1 MSSKSPTKI
10 VCIAVRRL
18 KSTRTNSS
26 TFFTFRLCFAAT
38 TKTLSNAAIAESLWH
53 NAATYPG
60 YHTMEDSKPE
70 PPSVDRTA
78 DKDFPA
84 DGSPAPGAER
94 GARFPPGTPITAV
107 FQPTQLLA
115 GRFKV
120 IRFVARGGMGEVYEA
135 EDEEL
140 HERVAVKTARFENQ
154 QTTHDIE
161 RFRREIQLARKVTH
175 PNVCRTFDVFRHG
188 LHSADTPQTQVL
200 IVSMEWLAGETLDK
214 RIRGGGRF
222 SAAEALPLI
231 AQLCAGLGAA
241 HQVGVVHRDFKSSNV
256 MLVRSPAGTGSSEK
270 GRSETT
276 RAVITDFG
284 LAHALEYEGGTLTRF
299 GDIVGTPAYMA
310 PEQIDGGEITPATD
324 IYALGVVIYEM
335 LTGLLPFSADTP
347 LATAM
352 RRLSHSAP
360 SPRVHVPD
368 LDPKWETVVAQCL
381 ERAPEERFASIEDVA
396 KALRGEEVSA
406 TRSAEPLSNANAVK
420 WFERWRVPTAIAAIV
435 LALAGI
441 GVFELRHRAS
451 ENALDKTKDKAQAV
465 SSGARKSIAVLGFQ
479 NLSGRKDA
487 DSLGSILADSLWSQ
501 VDTGQVRFIPP
512 ERVDEMKQNLGM
524 GNVANI
530 LTKDQIAAIRKFL
543 GADIVVTGAYTV
555 TGATDHPT
563 VQWNIHLLNAEDGES
578 LGSVAQSG
586 NEADLNALVVHSG
599 RLVRQQLGITLS
611 AAEEARMDAS
621 LSSNA
626 DAMRE
631 FSEAREKL
639 RAFDVLAATKL
650 LERSVEADPQFA
662 QAHSALAESWDAL
675 GFESKAAEE
684 AKKALDA
691 SSGLS
696 SEARTRAT
704 GQYYAA
710 TRDWTKAIQAYAQ
723 LWTQYRDEPE
733 YGLLLANTQIR
744 AGKAADALTTI
755 TQVRGQRLPAGTRAQ
770 ADLVEAAARENLEQY
785 KDELTAAMSAAQKA
799 QSLGANLL
807 LARARIS
814 QCVAQVRLGEA
825 EAGRTLC
832 EEAKKINLAAGDQ
845 LGAARAT
852 NAVANAYYYA
862 GNYAAAEPLYREA
875 LSIAQTIG
883 DAYDEA
889 GALNNL
895 ANVQSMRGDH
905 AAAQKT
911 YEQAIAVARDR
922 NELGDVALAQQNLA
936 IELDATGEHAQAG
949 EMFQAALKSSRDL
962 SDKNL
967 EAHILNS
974 KCATSLGTGA
984 LAEAR
989 KSCEGSLKIRRETN
1003 DRSGIGQTLVS
1014 FGSVQVQQGDL
1025 EGARSSLEESLSAL
1039 ESVSA
1044 KNDAA
1049 WARISLADLALE
1061 QRKADDAAKYAGD
1074 AATELAAEKDPGGE
1088 AEARGKLARAMLAR
1102 GDAAGARE
1110 QSDKA
1115 TVLAEQSGDHG
1126 IKLDAAIVAALVDAK
1141 SGKADAALK
1150 ALTAAQKDARASGM
1164 VQIDYDARLA
1174 LGETQMASGRTNDG
1188 RATLRRLAQEAKAHG
1203 FALTAQKALAASQS

>member
-1 MSSKSPTKI
+1 
-10 VCIAVRRL
+10 
-18 KSTRTNSS
+18 
-26 TFFTFRLCFAAT
+26 
-38 TKTLSNAAIAESLWH
+38 
-53 NAATYPG
+53 
-60 YHTMEDSKPE
+60 MEDCKPE

-84 DGSPAPGAER
+84 DGSPVTGAE
-94 GARFPPGTPITAV
+94 GAAQFPPGTPITAV
-107 FQPTQLLA
+107 FQPNQLLA
-115 GRFKV
+115 GRFKI

-140 HERVAVKTARFENQ
+140 HESVAVKTARFENQ
-154 QTTHDIE
+154 QTTRDIE

-175 PNVCRTFDVFRHG
+175 PNVCRTFDVFRHA

-214 RIRGGGRF
+214 RIRGGGRL
-222 SAAEALPLI
+222 SAAEALPLVE
-231 AQLCAGLGAA
+231 QMCAGLGAA
-241 HQVGVVHRDFKSSNV
+241 HRVGVVHRDFKSSNV
-256 MLVRSPAGTGSSEK
+256 MLVKSPSGTGSGEER
-270 GRSETT
+270 RSETI

-310 PEQIDGGEITPATD
+310 PEQIDGGAITPATD

-352 RRLSHSAP
+352 KRLNHSAP
-360 SPRVHVPD
+360 SPRMYVPD
-368 LDPKWETVVAQCL
+368 LDPKWETVVARCL
-381 ERAPEERFASIEDVA
+381 ERAPEARFASTDDVA
-396 KALRGEEVSA
+396 KALRGEAVSA
-406 TRSAEPLSNANAVK
+406 TGSAAPLSSASEAK

-441 GVFELRHRAS
+441 GVVELRHRAS
-451 ENALDKTKDKAQAV
+451 ENAPEKNKDTTAPQVAP
-465 SSGARKSIAVLGFQ
+465 GTRKSIAVLGFQ

-487 DSLGSILADSLWSQ
+487 DSLGTILADSLWSQ
-501 VDTGQVRFIPP
+501 LDTGQVRFIPP

-586 NEADLNALVVHSG
+586 TEADLNALVVHSG

-626 DAMRE
+626 DAMRD

-650 LERSVEADPQFA
+650 LERSVDADPQFA

-691 SSGLS
+691 AKSLSG
-696 SEARTRAT
+696 EARARAN

-710 TRDWTKAIQAYAQ
+710 IRDWPKAIQQYAQ
-723 LWTQYRDEPE
+723 LWAEYRDEPD

-755 TQVRGQRLPAGTRAQ
+755 AQVRSQPLPAGVRAQ
-770 ADLVEAAARENLEQY
+770 ADLAEAHANGDLADY
-785 KDELTAAMSAAQKA
+785 KQELKVATSAAETA
-799 QSLGANLL
+799 QALGANLL
-807 LARARIS
+807 LARARIL
-814 QCVAQVRLGEA
+814 QCFAQVNLGDA
-825 EAGRTLC
+825 EKARPLC
-832 EEAKKINLAAGDQ
+832 EEAKKINLSAGDE

-852 NAVANAYYYA
+852 NDMANAYYYA
-862 GNYAAAEPLYREA
+862 GNYAAAEPLYQEA

-895 ANVQSMRGDH
+895 ANVQSGRGDH
-905 AAAQKT
+905 ATAVKT
-911 YEQAIAVARDR
+911 YERAIAVARER
-922 NELGDVALAQQNLA
+922 NDLGDVALAQQNLA
-936 IELDATGEHAQAG
+936 PELDATGDHVRAQ
-949 EMFQAALKSSRDL
+949 EMLDAALKSSRDL
-962 SDKNL
+962 GDKNL
-967 EAHILNS
+967 EARILNS
-974 KCATSLGTGA
+974 KCATSLGAGA

-1003 DRSGIGQTLVS
+1003 DRAGIGQTLVS
-1014 FGSVQVQQGDL
+1014 FGNVQMQQGDL
-1025 EGARSSLEESLSAL
+1025 DGARNSLEESLSAL

-1049 WARISLADLALE
+1049 WTRVSLANLTLE
-1061 QRKADDAAKYAGD
+1061 QRKLDDAAKYAGD

-1088 AEARGKLARAMLAR
+1088 AEARGTLARAMLAL
-1102 GDAAGARE
+1102 GNLAGARE

-1115 TVLAEQSGDHG
+1115 MQLAQQSGDHG
-1126 IKLDAAIVAALVDAK
+1126 AKLDTAIVVALVDAK

-1150 ALTAAQKDARASGM
+1150 ALDAAQKDARASGM
-1164 VQIDYDARLA
+1164 VQIEYDARLA
-1174 LGETQMASGRTNDG
+1174 LGETQIASGHTSDG
-1188 RATLRRLAQEAKAHG
+1188 RATLRRLAQEAKSHG
-1203 FALTAQKALAASQS
+1203 SALTVQKALVASQR

>member
-1 MSSKSPTKI
+1 MSSKSPIKI
-10 VCIAVRRL
+10 LCLAVRRPQ
-18 KSTRTNSS
+18 STRTNSP
-26 TFFTFRLCFAAT
+26 TCFTFRLRFAAT

-78 DKDFPA
+78 DKDLPA

-94 GARFPPGTPITAV
+94 GAQFPPGTPITAV
-107 FQPTQLLA
+107 FQPNQLLA
-115 GRFKV
+115 GRFK
-120 IRFVARGGMGEVYEA
+120 ITRFVARGGMGEVYEA

-214 RIRGGGRF
+214 RIRGRGRF
-222 SAAEALPLI
+222 SAAEALPLVE
-231 AQLCAGLGAA
+231 QLCAGLGAA
-241 HQVGVVHRDFKSSNV
+241 HHVGVVHRDFKSSNV
-256 MLVRSPAGTGSSEK
+256 MLVRSPAGTEPGEK
-270 GRSETT
+270 GRSETP

-310 PEQIDGGEITPATD
+310 PEQIDGGAITPATD

-368 LDPKWETVVAQCL
+368 LDPKWETVVARCL
-381 ERAPEERFASIEDVA
+381 ERTPEERFASTEDVA
-396 KALRGEEVSA
+396 KALRGEAVSA
-406 TRSAEPLSNANAVK
+406 TRNIEPLSSASAAK
-420 WFERWRVPTAIAAIV
+420 WFGRWRVLTIAAMV

-441 GVFELRHRAS
+441 GIFELRHGAS
-451 ENALDKTKDKAQAV
+451 ENALDKTKDKALVV

-501 VDTGQVRFIPP
+501 LDTGQVRFIPP

-586 NEADLNALVVHSG
+586 TEADLNGLVVHSG
-599 RLVRQQLGITLS
+599 RLVRRQLGITLS

-639 RAFDVLAATKL
+639 RAFDVLDATKL

-691 SSGLS
+691 AKSLS
-696 SEARTRAT
+696 SEARARAN

-710 TRDWTKAIQAYAQ
+710 MRDWPKAIQQYAQ
-723 LWTQYRDEPE
+723 LWAEYRDEPE

-755 TQVRGQRLPAGTRAQ
+755 AQVRSQPLPAGVRAQ
-770 ADLVEAAARENLEQY
+770 ADLAEAHANGDLADY
-785 KDELTAAMSAAQKA
+785 KQELRVATSAAETA
-799 QSLGANLL
+799 QALGANLL
-807 LARARIS
+807 LARARIL
-814 QCVAQVRLGEA
+814 QCFAQVNLGDA
-825 EAGRTLC
+825 EKARPLC
-832 EEAKKINLAAGDQ
+832 EEAKKINLSAGDE

-852 NAVANAYYYA
+852 NDMANAYYYA
-862 GNYAAAEPLYREA
+862 GNYAAAEPLYQEA

-895 ANVQSMRGDH
+895 ANVQSGRGDH
-905 AAAQKT
+905 ATAVKT
-911 YEQAIAVARDR
+911 YERAIAVARER
-922 NELGDVALAQQNLA
+922 NDLGDVALAQQNLA
-936 IELDATGEHAQAG
+936 PELDATGDHVRAQ
-949 EMFQAALKSSRDL
+949 EMLDAALKSSRDL
-962 SDKNL
+962 GDKNL
-967 EAHILNS
+967 EARILNS
-974 KCATSLGTGA
+974 KCATSLGAGA

-1003 DRSGIGQTLVS
+1003 DRAGIGQTLVS
-1014 FGSVQVQQGDL
+1014 FGNVQMQQGDL
-1025 EGARSSLEESLSAL
+1025 DGARNSLEESLSAL

-1049 WARISLADLALE
+1049 WTRVSLANLTLE
-1061 QRKADDAAKYAGD
+1061 QRKPDDAAKYAGD

-1088 AEARGKLARAMLAR
+1088 AEARGTLARAMLAL
-1102 GDAAGARE
+1102 GNLAGARE

-1115 TVLAEQSGDHG
+1115 MQLAQQSGDHG
-1126 IKLDAAIVAALVDAK
+1126 AKLDTAIVVALVDAK

-1150 ALTAAQKDARASGM
+1150 ALDAAQKDARASGM
-1164 VQIDYDARLA
+1164 VQIEYDARLA
-1174 LGETQMASGRTNDG
+1174 LGETQIASGHTSDG
-1188 RATLRRLAQEAKAHG
+1188 RATLRRLAQEAKSHG
-1203 FALTAQKALAASQS
+1203 SALTVQKALAASQR

>member
-1 MSSKSPTKI
+1 MRPLS
-10 VCIAVRRL
+10 L
-18 KSTRTNSS
+18 G
-26 TFFTFRLCFAAT
+26 TF
-38 TKTLSNAAIAESLWH
+38 
-53 NAATYPG
+53 
-60 YHTMEDSKPE
+60 TMEDRKPE

-78 DKDFPA
+78 DKVFPA
-84 DGSPAPGAER
+84 DGSPAPGTER
-94 GARFPPGTPITAV
+94 GAGFPPGTPITAV

-256 MLVRSPAGTGSSEK
+256 MLVSSPAGTGSGEK
-270 GRSETT
+270 GRSDTS

-352 RRLSHSAP
+352 KRLNHSAP
-360 SPRVHVPD
+360 SPRMHVPD
-368 LDPKWETVVAQCL
+368 LDPKWETVVARCL
-381 ERAPEERFASIEDVA
+381 ERAPEDRFASTEDVA
-396 KALRGEEVSA
+396 KALRGEPVSA
-406 TRSAEPLSNANAVK
+406 SGSAAAPSTAIAAK
-420 WFERWRVPTAIAAIV
+420 WFERWQVPTALAAIV
-435 LALAGI
+435 LALVGI
-441 GVFELRHRAS
+441 GAFELRHRAS
-451 ENALDKTKDKAQAV
+451 QNALDKTKNTDQV
-465 SSGARKSIAVLGFQ
+465 PSSGARKSIAVLGFQ

-487 DSLGSILADSLWSQ
+487 DSLGNILTDSLWSQ
-501 VDTGQVRFIPP
+501 LDTGQVRFIPP

-543 GADIVVTGAYTV
+543 GADVVVTGAYTV
-555 TGATDHPT
+555 TGATDHPS

-586 NEADLNALVVHSG
+586 SESDLNALVVHSG
-599 RLVRQQLGITLS
+599 RLVRRQLGITLS

-626 DAMRE
+626 DAMRD

-675 GFESKAAEE
+675 GFETKAAEE

-696 SEARTRAT
+696 SEARARAN

-710 TRDWTKAIQAYAQ
+710 MRDWPKAIQQYAQ

-755 TQVRGQRLPAGTRAQ
+755 TQVRGQRLPAGVRAQ

-911 YEQAIAVARDR
+911 YEQAITVARDR
-922 NELGDVALAQQNLA
+922 NEQGDVALAQQNLA

>member
-1 MSSKSPTKI
+1 
-10 VCIAVRRL
+10 
-18 KSTRTNSS
+18 
-26 TFFTFRLCFAAT
+26 
-38 TKTLSNAAIAESLWH
+38 
-53 NAATYPG
+53 
-60 YHTMEDSKPE
+60 MEDSKPD

-107 FQPTQLLA
+107 FQPNQLLA
-115 GRFKV
+115 GRFKI

-188 LHSADTPQTQVL
+188 LHSADTPLTQVL

-222 SAAEALPLI
+222 SAAEALPLVE
-231 AQLCAGLGAA
+231 QLCAGLGAA
-241 HQVGVVHRDFKSSNV
+241 HRVGVVHRDFKSSNV
-256 MLVRSPAGTGSSEK
+256 MLVRSPVGTASGAK

-381 ERAPEERFASIEDVA
+381 ERAPEERFASTEDVA
-396 KALRGEEVSA
+396 KALRGEAVSA
-406 TRSAEPLSNANAVK
+406 ALSAEPLSSASAAK

-501 VDTGQVRFIPP
+501 LDTGQVRFIPP

-586 NEADLNALVVHSG
+586 TEADLNALVVHSG

-626 DAMRE
+626 DAMRD

-704 GQYYAA
+704 GQFYAA

-733 YGLLLANTQIR
+733 YGLRLANTQIR

-936 IELDATGEHAQAG
+936 IELDATGEHARAG

-1003 DRSGIGQTLVS
+1003 DRAGIGQTLVS
-1014 FGSVQVQQGDL
+1014 FGNVQMQQGDL
-1025 EGARSSLEESLSAL
+1025 EGARSSLEESLYAL

-1049 WARISLADLALE
+1049 WARISLADLALDE
-1061 QRKADDAAKYAGD
+1061 RKADDAAKYAGD
-1074 AATELAAEKDPGGE
+1074 AATELDAEKDPGGE

-1102 GDAAGARE
+1102 GDAAAARE

-1115 TVLAEQSGDHG
+1115 TALAEQSGDHG
-1126 IKLDAAIVAALVDAK
+1126 IKLDAAIVAALVDEK
-1141 SGKADAALK
+1141 LGKADAALK
-1150 ALTAAQKDARASGM
+1150 ALAAAQKDAQTSGM
-1164 VQIDYDARLA
+1164 VQIEYDARLA

-1203 FALTAQKALAASQS
+1203 FALTAQKAQAASQG

>member
-1 MSSKSPTKI
+1 MRPLS
-10 VCIAVRRL
+10 L
-18 KSTRTNSS
+18 G
-26 TFFTFRLCFAAT
+26 TF
-38 TKTLSNAAIAESLWH
+38 
-53 NAATYPG
+53 
-60 YHTMEDSKPE
+60 TMEDRKPE

-78 DKDFPA
+78 DKVFPA
-84 DGSPAPGAER
+84 DGSPAPGTER
-94 GARFPPGTPITAV
+94 GAGFPPGTPITAV
-107 FQPTQLLA
+107 FRPNQLLA
-115 GRFKV
+115 GRFKI

-231 AQLCAGLGAA
+231 EQLCAGLGAA
-241 HQVGVVHRDFKSSNV
+241 HHVGVVHRDFKSSNV
-256 MLVRSPAGTGSSEK
+256 MLVSSPAGTGSGEK
-270 GRSETT
+270 GRSGTS

-284 LAHALEYEGGTLTRF
+284 LAHALEYEGGTLTRL

-352 RRLSHSAP
+352 KRLNHSAP
-360 SPRVHVPD
+360 SPRMHVPD
-368 LDPKWETVVAQCL
+368 LDPKWETVVARCL
-381 ERAPEERFASIEDVA
+381 ERAPEDRFASTEDVA
-396 KALRGEEVSA
+396 KALRGEPVSA
-406 TRSAEPLSNANAVK
+406 SGSAAAPSTAIAAK
-420 WFERWRVPTAIAAIV
+420 WFERWRVPTALAAIV
-435 LALAGI
+435 LALVGI
-441 GVFELRHRAS
+441 GAFELRHRAS
-451 ENALDKTKDKAQAV
+451 ENALAKTKNTDQV
-465 SSGARKSIAVLGFQ
+465 PSSGARKSIAVLGFQ

-487 DSLGSILADSLWSQ
+487 DSLGNILTDSLWSQ
-501 VDTGQVRFIPP
+501 LDTGQVRFIPP
-512 ERVDEMKQNLGM
+512 GRVDEMKQNLRM

-555 TGATDHPT
+555 TGATDHPS

-586 NEADLNALVVHSG
+586 SESDLNALVVHSG
-599 RLVRQQLGITLS
+599 RLVRRQLGITLS

-626 DAMRE
+626 DAMRD

-675 GFESKAAEE
+675 GFETKAAEE

-691 SSGLS
+691 AKSLS
-696 SEARTRAT
+696 TEARARAN

-710 TRDWTKAIQAYAQ
+710 MRDWPKAIQQYAQ
-723 LWTQYRDEPE
+723 LWAEYRDEPD

-744 AGKAADALTTI
+744 AGKAVDALTTI
-755 TQVRGQRLPAGTRAQ
+755 AQVRSQPLPAGVRAQ
-770 ADLVEAAARENLEQY
+770 ADLAEAHAHGDLADY
-785 KDELTAAMSAAQKA
+785 KQELKVATSAAETA
-799 QSLGANLL
+799 QALGANLL
-807 LARARIS
+807 LARARIL
-814 QCVAQVRLGEA
+814 QCFAQVNLGDA
-825 EAGRTLC
+825 EKARPLC
-832 EEAKKINLAAGDQ
+832 EEAKKINLSAGDE

-852 NAVANAYYYA
+852 NDMANAYYYA
-862 GNYAAAEPLYREA
+862 GNYAAAEPLYQEA

-895 ANVQSMRGDH
+895 ANVQSGRGDH
-905 AAAQKT
+905 ATAVKT
-911 YEQAIAVARDR
+911 YERAIAVARDR

-936 IELDATGEHAQAG
+936 PELDATGDHVSAK
-949 EMFQAALKSSRDL
+949 EMLDAALKSSRDL
-962 SDKNL
+962 GDKNL
-967 EAHILNS
+967 EARILNS
-974 KCATSLGTGA
+974 KCATSLGAGA

-1003 DRSGIGQTLVS
+1003 DRAGIGQALMS
-1014 FGSVQVQQGDL
+1014 FGNVQLQQGDL
-1025 EGARSSLEESLSAL
+1025 DGARNSLGESLSAL

-1061 QRKADDAAKYAGD
+1061 QRKADDAAKYASD

-1088 AEARGKLARAMLAR
+1088 AEARGKLARAMLAL
-1102 GDAAGARE
+1102 GNLAGARE

-1115 TVLAEQSGDHG
+1115 MQLAQQSGDQG
-1126 IKLDAAIVAALVDAK
+1126 TKLDAAIVAALVDAK
-1141 SGKADAALK
+1141 LGKADAALK
-1150 ALTAAQKDARASGM
+1150 ALAAAQKDAQTSGM
-1164 VQIDYDARLA
+1164 VQIEYDARLA
-1174 LGETQMASGRTNDG
+1174 LGETQIASGRTNDG
-1188 RATLRRLAQEAKAHG
+1188 RATLRRLAQETKAHG
-1203 FALTAQKALAASQS
+1203 FALTAQKALAASQG